1 MSMKN
6 EVVTMVNGYGLANS
20 ELKKAVVNIKTAEVQ
35 GKRSAWVIANEYN
48 KIMTDELFED
58 DFQTKGEFADFM
70 GVSNG
75 LLSQYNKAVEFIR
88 SCVDRFNPDNTSVG
102 KAYML
107 SCIEDLKDFL
117 SWCEGEGIKIEEL
130 SDNGLKQVIKDYKNI
145 IDVDEVAT
153 DEDATEEPEED
164 ATDEE
169 LEEVNTLE
177 YIKELI
183 TTLEPE
189 ELKELKTYVKN
200 LK

>member
-1 MSMKN
+1 MSTKN

-48 KIMTDELFED
+48 KIMSDELFED
-58 DFQTKGEFADFM
+58 DFQSKGEFADFM

-88 SCVDRFNPDNTSVG
+88 SQVDRFNPDNTTVG

-107 SCIEDLKDFL
+107 SCLDDLKDFIAYCD
-117 SWCEGEGIKIEEL
+117 SEKIVIEEL
-130 SDNGLKQVIKDYKNI
+130 SDNGLKQVIKEYKNI
-145 IDVDEVAT
+145 VTVDETET
-153 DEDATEEPEED
+153 DETE
-164 ATDEE
+164 TDETE
-169 LEEVNTLE
+169 TDETEDTEEVNTLE

-183 TTLEPE
+183 ADLTPE
-189 ELKELKTYVKN
+189 ELKELKAYVKN

>member
-1 MSMKN
+1 MSTKN

-48 KIMTDELFED
+48 KIMSDELFED
-58 DFQTKGEFADFM
+58 DFQSKGEFADFM

-88 SCVDRFNPDNTSVG
+88 SQVDRFNPDNTTVG

-107 SCIEDLKDFL
+107 SCLDDLKDFIVYCD
-117 SWCEGEGIKIEEL
+117 SEKIVIEDL
-130 SDNGLKQVIKDYKNI
+130 SDNGLKQVIKEYKNI
-145 IDVDEVAT
+145 VTVDETET
-153 DEDATEEPEED
+153 DETE
-164 ATDEE
+164 TDETE
-169 LEEVNTLE
+169 TDETEDPEEVNTLE

-183 TTLEPE
+183 ADLTPE
-189 ELKELKTYVKN
+189 ELKDLKAYVKN

>member
-1 MSMKN
+1 MSTKN

-48 KIMTDELFED
+48 KIMSDELFED
-58 DFQTKGEFADFM
+58 DFQSKGEFADFM

-88 SCVDRFNPDNTSVG
+88 SQVDRFNPDNTTVG

-107 SCIEDLKDFL
+107 SCLDDLKDFIVYCD
-117 SWCEGEGIKIEEL
+117 SEKIVIEDL
-130 SDNGLKQVIKDYKNI
+130 SDNGLKQVIKEYKNI
-145 IDVDEVAT
+145 VTVDETET
-153 DEDATEEPEED
+153 DETE
-164 ATDEE
+164 TDETE
-169 LEEVNTLE
+169 DPEEVNTLE

-183 TTLEPE
+183 ADLTPE
-189 ELKELKTYVKN
+189 ELKDLKAYVKN

>member
-1 MSMKN
+1 MSTKN

-48 KIMTDELFED
+48 KIMSDELFED
-58 DFQTKGEFADFM
+58 DFQSKGEFADFM

-88 SCVDRFNPDNTSVG
+88 TQVDRFNPDNTTVG

-107 SCIEDLKDFL
+107 SCLDDLKDFL
-117 SWCEGEGIKIEEL
+117 SYCDSEKIGIEEL
-130 SDNGLKQVIKDYKNI
+130 SDNGLKQVIKEYKNI
-145 IDVDEVAT
+145 VTVDETET
-153 DEDATEEPEED
+153 DETETDETEETED
-164 ATDEE
+164 A
-169 LEEVNTLE
+169 EEVNTLE

-183 TTLEPE
+183 ADLTSE
-189 ELKELKTYVKN
+189 ELKELKVYVKN

>member
-1 MSMKN
+1 MSTKN

-48 KIMTDELFED
+48 KIMNDELFED
-58 DFQTKGEFADFM
+58 DFQSKGEFADFM

-88 SCVDRFNPDNTSVG
+88 SQVDRFNPDNTTVG

-107 SCIEDLKDFL
+107 YCLDDLKDFIAYCD
-117 SWCEGEGIKIEEL
+117 SEKIVIEEL
-130 SDNGLKQVIKDYKNI
+130 SDNGLKQVIKEYKNI
-145 IDVDEVAT
+145 VTVDETERDETET
-153 DEDATEEPEED
+153 DETETDDTDDA
-164 ATDEE
+164 
-169 LEEVNTLE
+169 EEVNTLE

-183 TTLEPE
+183 ADLTPE
-189 ELKELKTYVKN
+189 ELKELKAYVKN

>member
-6 EVVTMVNGYGLANS
+6 EVVTMVNGYGLANT

-48 KIMTDELFED
+48 KIMADELFED

-117 SWCEGEGIKIEEL
+117 SWCDGEGIKIEEL
-130 SDNGLKQVIKDYKNI
+130 SDNGLKQVIKDYKNM

-153 DEDATEEPEED
+153 EDATEETTED
-164 ATDEE
+164 ATEDI
-169 LEEVNTLE
+169 EEVDTLE

-183 TTLEPE
+183 ATLDTE
-189 ELKELKTYVKN
+189 ELKELKAYVKT

>member
-1 MSMKN
+1 MSTKN

-48 KIMTDELFED
+48 KIMSDDLFED
-58 DFQTKGEFADFM
+58 DFQSKSEFADFM

-88 SCVDRFNPDNTSVG
+88 SQVDRFNPDNTTVG

-107 SCIEDLKDFL
+107 SCLDDLKDFIAYCD
-117 SWCEGEGIKIEEL
+117 SEKIVIEEL
-130 SDNGLKQVIKDYKNI
+130 SDNGLKQVIKEYKNI
-145 IDVDEVAT
+145 VTVDETET
-153 DEDATEEPEED
+153 DETETDETED
-164 ATDEE
+164 AEE
-169 LEEVNTLE
+169 INTLE

-183 TTLEPE
+183 ADLTTE
-189 ELKELKTYVKN
+189 ELKELKAYVKN

>member
-1 MSMKN
+1 MSTKN
-6 EVVTMVNGYGLANS
+6 EVVTMVNGYGLANL

-48 KIMTDELFED
+48 KIMSDELFED
-58 DFQTKGEFADFM
+58 DFQSKGEFADFM

-88 SCVDRFNPDNTSVG
+88 TQIDRFNPDNTTVG

-107 SCIEDLKDFL
+107 SCLDDLKDFIAYCD
-117 SWCEGEGIKIEEL
+117 SETIVIEEL
-130 SDNGLKQVIKDYKNI
+130 SDNGLKQVIKEYKNI
-145 IDVDEVAT
+145 VTVDETET
-153 DEDATEEPEED
+153 DETETDETEE
-164 ATDEE
+164 A
-169 LEEVNTLE
+169 EEVNTLE

-183 TTLEPE
+183 ADLTPE
-189 ELKELKTYVKN
+189 ELKELKAYVKN